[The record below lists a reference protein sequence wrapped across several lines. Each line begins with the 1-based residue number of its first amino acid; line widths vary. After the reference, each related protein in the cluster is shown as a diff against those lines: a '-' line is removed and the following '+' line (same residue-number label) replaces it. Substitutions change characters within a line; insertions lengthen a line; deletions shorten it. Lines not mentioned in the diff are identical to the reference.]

1 MYLIFCEVLD
11 PWEEAANM
19 MLKYHTELFY
29 QHNAVF
35 SQPYYSRHAELQ
47 LKQDLVKPFLKTY
60 YTTFSA
66 LADRETYSFWEH
78 LYHGSPHKTHEE
90 GWFLMQTRWML
101 YMESGDTLKLL
112 PGIPR
117 NWMKDGEK
125 IELKNAW
132 SYFGPFD
139 LTVQSDLENKC
150 IEADLKCESGR
161 FPEIITLR
169 IPHPEGLKPV
179 KVIGGIY
186 QDKTESVII
195 KPFSGSGKVK
205 LIYE

>member
-1 MYLIFCEVLD
+1 
-11 PWEEAANM
+11 M
-19 MLKYHTELFY
+19 MLRYHSELFY

-35 SQPYYSRHAELQ
+35 SQPYYSRHAWIQ
-47 LKQDLVKPFLKTY
+47 LKQNLVKPFLKTY
-60 YTTFSA
+60 YTTFSS

-78 LYHGSPHKTHEE
+78 IYHVSPHKTHEE
-90 GWFLMQTRWML
+90 AWFLMETRWML

-117 NWMKDGEK
+117 SWMKNGEK
-125 IELKNAW
+125 IELKNVW

-139 LTVQSDLENKC
+139 LNVVSDLDNKC
-150 IEADLKCESGR
+150 IEADLQCDPGR
-161 FPEIITLR
+161 FPAIITLR
-169 IPHPEGLKPV
+169 IPHPEGLKPA

-195 KPFSGSGKVK
+195 QPFSGSGKIK